1 MLAST
6 GDGSRSLISTIRR
19 AIRRDKIGDGQLP
32 NFSPRRD
39 SKAVCAALNVY
50 DKYAKKCSKAGRK
63 GGCESC
69 RNTDLDP
76 PTPIMAPVLLPSGPN
91 IEPQAVNTIVSLD
104 QRRRL
109 PRKLSSM
116 DHPAALPKTNTMVK
130 CNDCSTPNPAPVE
143 APILPL

>member
-6 GDGSRSLISTIRR
+6 GDESS
-19 AIRRDKIGDGQLP
+19 RDKLGDGQLP

-76 PTPIMAPVLLPSGPN
+76 PTPIMAPIVLPSGPN
-91 IEPQAVNTIVSLD
+91 IEPTSRQCNCIPGPTTTFAPEAFLNGPPGGSTKD
-104 QRRRL
+104 KYYGQMQRL
-109 PRKLSSM
+109 FNSKPSS
-116 DHPAALPKTNTMVK
+116 
-130 CNDCSTPNPAPVE
+130 CRSPNP
-143 APILPL
+143 PILENDYTQ